1 MSYQPPA
8 QTVALFTPDAYQV
21 LDCESKV
28 GPVLLHLVKIH
39 SQYTLL
45 TKPFCPNQITEP
57 TMAVSQASGR
67 SRYTSP
73 PQSQSSTTTTTILP
87 RQSIQVYGSNSAN
100 TSPTSTYQSPQ
111 QGNQTSN
118 GSNQG
123 SSLNPFF
130 SHHIPRQ
137 LHPPKSPLYRPAVL
151 RTTERTSRPSTSNGG
166 SATPCHQSSPPSSSL
181 SAEAKECST
190 GLAIFG
196 GADILSGVF
205 GAANLGAV
213 PEWDESV
220 NKHVSGPP
228 HREHWKVKS
237 ISNSCGHLCHT
248 DDLEG

>member
-1 MSYQPPA
+1 M
-8 QTVALFTPDAYQV
+8 ALLTPDACLV
-21 LDCESKV
+21 LNCGNKALSHITLSRSSINIHFSSTHLSK
-28 GPVLLHLVKIH
+28 K
-39 SQYTLL
+39 
-45 TKPFCPNQITEP
+45 ITEP

-87 RQSIQVYGSNSAN
+87 RQSIQVYGSSSAN

-123 SSLNPFF
+123 SLNPFF

-166 SATPCHQSSPPSSSL
+166 TATPCHQSSPPSRSL
-181 SAEAKECST
+181 CSEAKEYSP

-228 HREHWKVKS
+228 HREHWKVK
-237 ISNSCGHLCHT
+237 
-248 DDLEG
+248 